1 MELEQRI
8 LKSIWNHRK
17 LRITKAIL
25 RKKNKAGGISL
36 LDFRQYY
43 KTTAIKQC
51 GIENFLA
58 VQWLGL
64 SAFTAVTG
72 FNP

>member
-25 RKKNKAGGISL
+25 RKKNKAGGIKSPRL
-36 LDFRQYY
+36 PTILQNHSN
-43 KTTAIKQC
+43 QC